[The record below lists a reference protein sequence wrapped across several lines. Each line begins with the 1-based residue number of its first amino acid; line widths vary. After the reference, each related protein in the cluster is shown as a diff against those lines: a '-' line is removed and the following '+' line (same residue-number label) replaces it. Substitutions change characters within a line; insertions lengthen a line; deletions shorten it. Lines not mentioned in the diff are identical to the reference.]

1 MVGKTISHYKVTG
14 ELGRGGMAVVYKAED
29 TKLKRFVALKFLRS
43 GLAPWGETNSLDTVD
58 RSLVFDGQRRPFAA

>member
-1 MVGKTISHYKVTG
+1 MPRLSSGFRKAAEQG
-14 ELGRGGMAVVYKAED
+14 DAGAQNNLGAMYANGQG
-29 TKLKRFVALKFLRS
+29 